1 MSDCEMLKLIHNRIA
16 SGVPPE
22 EAIPYS
28 INCSSESEYIEIL
41 YYASQ
46 VLPDGMRR
54 DSIRKKLE
62 DMKNDSRTDGQL

>member
-1 MSDCEMLKLIHNRIA
+1 MSNCDMLKLIHNRIA
-16 SGVPPE
+16 SGMPPE

-28 INCSSESEYIEIL
+28 INCSSEPEYIELL

-62 DMKNDSRTDGQL
+62 DMKNASRTDGQL